1 MAVIEAIATTYLEAD
16 AATVTFSGI
25 PATYEHLQLRF
36 SAREDATGADGALGL
51 RFNGVGSGYTYH
63 RMSGSSSTASAGS
76 SISQSAIWLYWC
88 TSGAYKATNYAG
100 TVVDILDYG
109 NGSKNTTIQSTMGL
123 AASTGTP
130 RVVSLSGMW
139 DDVAAVTSI
148 TLIVGFGSNIVR
160 GSEFTLYGLNSA

>member
-1 MAVIEAIATTYLEAD
+1 M
-16 AATVTFSGI
+16 TFSGI

-76 SISQSAIWLYWC
+76 SIIQSAIWLYWC
-88 TSGAYKATNYAG
+88 TSGAYKAANYAG
-100 TVVDILDYG
+100 DVVDILDYG
-109 NGSKNTTIQSTMGL
+109 NGSKNTTIQSTAGL

-130 RVVSLSGMW
+130 RVALLSGLW
-139 DDVAAVTSI
+139 TSTAAVTSI
-148 TLIVGFGSNIVR
+148 TLVTGFGSNIVR
-160 GSEFTLYGLNSA
+160 GSEFTLYGLKSS